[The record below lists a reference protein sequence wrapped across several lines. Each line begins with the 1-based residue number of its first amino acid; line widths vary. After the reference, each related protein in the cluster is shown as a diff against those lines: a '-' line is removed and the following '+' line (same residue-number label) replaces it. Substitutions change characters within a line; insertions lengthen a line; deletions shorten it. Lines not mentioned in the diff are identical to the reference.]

1 MVYYITSFS
10 HSWPSIYLCQ
20 TANALLSM
28 FVRPALKFC
37 SFPALLH
44 SWTLLELLYWSYWF
58 QSISIC
64 VGHSPT
70 RSTES
75 KCSTLVLYESSHLE
89 AVGSELTCVSVC
101 AGSWCC
107 GVTLLLGSELFV
119 ELTVLCFQPRE
130 SNLWREICGLPSPRL
145 IPKTQCEYLVS
156 NMTKRTYR
164 QSVIWLHFML
174 KFWALVFKLCQTIFD
189 SKFEFI
195 FH

>member
-10 HSWPSIYLCQ
+10 HSWPSVYLCQ

-37 SFPALLH
+37 SFPALCFILG
-44 SWTLLELLYWSYWF
+44 LYWSY
-58 QSISIC
+58 ISIC

-101 AGSWCC
+101 AGLWCC

-156 NMTKRTYR
+156 NTTKRTYR
-164 QSVIWLHFML
+164 QSVI
-174 KFWALVFKLCQTIFD
+174 
-189 SKFEFI
+189 
-195 FH
+195 

>member
-10 HSWPSIYLCQ
+10 HSWPSVCLCQ

-37 SFPALLH
+37 SFPALCFILG
-44 SWTLLELLYWSYWF
+44 LYWSYWF

-64 VGHSPT
+64 VGHSLT

-75 KCSTLVLYESSHLE
+75 KCSTL
-89 AVGSELTCVSVC
+89 
-101 AGSWCC
+101 
-107 GVTLLLGSELFV
+107 TLLLGSELFV

-130 SNLWREICGLPSPRL
+130 SKLWREICGLPSPHL

-156 NMTKRTYR
+156 NTTKRTYR
-164 QSVIWLHFML
+164 QSVI
-174 KFWALVFKLCQTIFD
+174 
-189 SKFEFI
+189 
-195 FH
+195 

>member
-10 HSWPSIYLCQ
+10 HSWPSVYLCQ

-37 SFPALLH
+37 SFPALCFILG
-44 SWTLLELLYWSYWF
+44 LYWSY
-58 QSISIC
+58 ISIC

-101 AGSWCC
+101 AGLWCC
-107 GVTLLLGSELFV
+107 GVTLLLGSSCLLNSLFSASSLGSRTCGEKSV
-119 ELTVLCFQPRE
+119 AFPAHASFPRP
-130 SNLWREICGLPSPRL
+130 NVNI
-145 IPKTQCEYLVS
+145 
-156 NMTKRTYR
+156 
-164 QSVIWLHFML
+164 
-174 KFWALVFKLCQTIFD
+174 
-189 SKFEFI
+189 
-195 FH
+195 

>member
-10 HSWPSIYLCQ
+10 HSWPSVCLCQ

-37 SFPALLH
+37 SFPALCFILG
-44 SWTLLELLYWSYWF
+44 LYWSY
-58 QSISIC
+58 ISIC

-101 AGSWCC
+101 AGLWCC
-107 GVTLLLGSELFV
+107 GVTLLLGSSCLLNSLFSASSLGSRTCGDKSV
-119 ELTVLCFQPRE
+119 AFPAHASFPRP
-130 SNLWREICGLPSPRL
+130 NVNI
-145 IPKTQCEYLVS
+145 
-156 NMTKRTYR
+156 
-164 QSVIWLHFML
+164 
-174 KFWALVFKLCQTIFD
+174 
-189 SKFEFI
+189 
-195 FH
+195 